1 MPNWFKLAED
11 VALYRSLNVSGMFME
26 GETGVSTPDLHE
38 MRVWMLA
45 RLYFS
50 PTASGPALMRE
61 FLDSFCKMA
70 MLSRF
75 VALSVSL
82 NLERITIADSPKAT
96 PFLMAH
102 MKVYRDAVDA
112 ADWHVTA
119 SDNVFAPE
127 FAPKVTLASLAHIDA
142 AASAAAEDNTSAA
155 AVTRINKLRLSPWW
169 VTSFV
174 MISICRFRCC

>member
-1 MPNWFKLAED
+1 MTLSQFVALSVSLIQKASLFQPNWFKLAED

-75 VALSVSL
+75 VALSV
-82 NLERITIADSPKAT
+82 
-96 PFLMAH
+96 
-102 MKVYRDAVDA
+102 
-112 ADWHVTA
+112 
-119 SDNVFAPE
+119 VFAKPGKDYYCRQPE
-127 FAPKVTLASLAHIDA
+127 GDAFPDGAHA
-142 AASAAAEDNTSAA
+142 G
-155 AVTRINKLRLSPWW
+155 LP
-169 VTSFV
+169 
-174 MISICRFRCC
+174 

>member
-11 VALYRSLNVSGMFME
+11 VALYRSLNVSGVFME

-70 MLSRF
+70 MLSPICRAF
-75 VALSVSL
+75 
-82 NLERITIADSPKAT
+82 R
-96 PFLMAH
+96 
-102 MKVYRDAVDA
+102 
-112 ADWHVTA
+112 
-119 SDNVFAPE
+119 
-127 FAPKVTLASLAHIDA
+127 
-142 AASAAAEDNTSAA
+142 
-155 AVTRINKLRLSPWW
+155 LRLAKPGKDCY
-169 VTSFV
+169 
-174 MISICRFRCC
+174 CRQPKGDAIPDGAHEGLP